1 MLVPVI
7 AKKSVGGKK
16 THKLSK
22 SYTQM
27 GGECGGKGREKG
39 RNEERTKV
47 KRDMR
52 TERDEGRKHRATK
65 IEISN

>member
-1 MLVPVI
+1 
-7 AKKSVGGKK
+7 
-16 THKLSK
+16 
-22 SYTQM
+22 M